1 MKGAGRW
8 NAETLAG
15 IAVHHW
21 RQTLLVTAAV
31 MVLGVLAATRLRLD
45 PQVVSFLPAHHQA
58 VIDFRRTLEALGT
71 TDQHIVLIELPHGTD
86 AAEYENFVDDVA
98 RRYARLPFIE
108 AVDARLPDPHDL
120 VSLLLPYAMLMLRP
134 DEVDTMAGL
143 LSDGAIREAMARNR
157 MLLSTPESTVA
168 KSIVPLDPLNL
179 RSIFLRRFQ
188 PSATSLR
195 LDLTSGYLLAA
206 DHSAYLVI
214 VRPRFAAHDVGST
227 HLLMTAVRQIDRGAL
242 DVFRRAHPGD
252 PLPRISE
259 AGAYAID
266 EEDAQLIRDDLAANV
281 VVSLAGVLLLFLFAF
296 RRAAAILYALG
307 PMLAAIVATFGFA
320 ALTVHTLSAAS
331 AGFAALLAGLGIDF
345 ITVLYQR
352 FTEERNRGASVEE
365 AMRTTM
371 RTTMRGV
378 GAAAITT
385 AATFYAFLST
395 DFRGMA
401 QMGFLTGTG
410 ILFFLLAVAFVLP
423 ALIVAME
430 RGRERPPRLELHALG
445 SERLMRLCLAHPRAT
460 IAAWCVVTLVSA
472 LVATRVEFNDDASRL
487 RPPGTAAVSAQERAG
502 RIFGRNANVAML
514 VADGNT
520 AEEALE
526 RSRATLPL
534 LEQLARTRRIGGL
547 DSIAGFVPPAQQ
559 QAQALVRM
567 RQLPPTAFDPARI
580 ARTMAAAAAENG
592 FNPGVFETF
601 TESLRT
607 ALQVR
612 EPVDPGS
619 LDDPLLTR
627 LSSRFLRRHGKT
639 WYSVSYVYP
648 PAGGWADR
656 VPRELLVLSAR
667 DPHLVFTGAN
677 IVSAA
682 LREVARLDAVR
693 STLIGLAAVFV
704 LFGLLFRSVRYA
716 LLSFVPFVAG
726 AAGMLAIMAALAME
740 LNIINIFAGLMIVGV
755 ATDYAVYMLQRFR
768 EDPAAFPFAA
778 IETGQAV
785 AMAALTT
792 IAGYGSFAVSHYPG
806 LRSVGYI
813 TTFGIGVSA
822 LAALTLLPAIL
833 VVRRGTS
840 RRATRS
846 PRR

>member
-1 MKGAGRW
+1 MSRPARW
-8 NAETLAG
+8 SAERLAG

-45 PQVVSFLPAHHQA
+45 PQVVSFLPAHHRA
-58 VIDFRRTLEALGT
+58 VIDFRRTLDALGT
-71 TDQHIVLIELPHGTD
+71 TDQHIVLIELPPGTD
-86 AAEYENFVDDVA
+86 ASAYEDFVDDVA
-98 RRYARLPFIE
+98 RRYEHLPFVE
-108 AVDARLPDPHDL
+108 AVDARMPDPHEL
-120 VSLLLPYAMLMLRP
+120 AAHLLPQAVLMLRP
-134 DEVDTMAGL
+134 DEVDALAGL
-143 LSDGAIREAMARNR
+143 LSDGAIRESMARNHL
-157 MLLSTPESTVA
+157 LLSTPESTAA

-179 RSIFLRRFQ
+179 RSIFLRRVQ
-188 PSATSLR
+188 SSGTSIR
-195 LDLTSGYLLAA
+195 LDLTSGYLLSS
-206 DHSAYLVI
+206 DHSAYLVV
-214 VRPRFAAHDVGST
+214 VRPRFAAHDVGAT
-227 HLLMTAVRQIDRGAL
+227 HVLMAAVRHLDAEALGA
-242 DVFRRAHPGD
+242 FRRTHPGD

-266 EEDAQLIRDDLAANV
+266 EEDAQLIRGDLAANV
-281 VVSLAGVLLLFLFAF
+281 VVSMAGVLLLFLFAF
-296 RRAAAILYALG
+296 RRGAAVLYALG

-352 FTEERNRGASVEE
+352 FTEERNRGAAVED

-378 GAAAITT
+378 AAAAITT
-385 AATFYAFLST
+385 AATFYAFLAT

-430 RGRERPPRLELHALG
+430 RRQERPARLQLHALG
-445 SERLMRLCLAHPRAT
+445 TDRLMRLCLNHPRMT
-460 IAAWCVVTLVSA
+460 IAVWCVVTVIA
-472 LVATRVEFNDDASRL
+472 AIGATRVEFNDDAARL
-487 RPPGTAAVSAQERAG
+487 RPAGTAAVSAQERAG

-514 VADGNT
+514 VADGAT
-520 AEEALE
+520 AGEALA

-534 LEQLARTRRIGGL
+534 LEQLARTRRIGGF
-547 DSIAGFVPPAQQ
+547 DSIAGVVPSMPQQ
-559 QAQALVRM
+559 EQALARM
-567 RQLPPTAFDPARI
+567 RQLPPSAFDPERI
-580 ARTMAAAAAENG
+580 ARTLASAAAENSFHAG
-592 FNPGVFETF
+592 AFDAF
-601 TESLRT
+601 TAALRT
-607 ALQVR
+607 AISVR
-612 EPVDPGS
+612 EPMDPGA

-627 LSSRFLRRHGKT
+627 LSSRFLRRHGNA

-648 PAGGWADR
+648 PEGGWADR
-656 VPRELLVLSAR
+656 VPRELMAMSAQ
-667 DPHLVFTGAN
+667 DPHLVFTGGN

-682 LREVARLDAVR
+682 LREVARFDAMR
-693 STLIGLAAVFV
+693 STLLGLAAVFV
-704 LFGLLFRSVRYA
+704 LFSLLFFSFRYA

-726 AAGMLAIMAALAME
+726 AAGMLAIMAALGME
-740 LNIINIFAGLMIVGV
+740 LNLINIFAGLMIVGV
-755 ATDYAVYMLQRFR
+755 STDYAVYMLQRFR
-768 EDPAAFPFAA
+768 EDPASFPFAA

-792 IAGYGSFAVSHYPG
+792 IAGYGSFAISHYPG

-822 LAALTLLPAIL
+822 LAALTLLPALL
-833 VVRRGTS
+833 VVRRGT
-840 RRATRS
+840 
-846 PRR
+846 PRRRTQSPHR